1 MPIIEMIVF
10 ALILKVV
17 LAKGEPES
25 NKPEFYDQA
34 CHYQEYCE
42 PEDPEEKERREKAD
56 KRLDTIA
63 SAMALVAIMAGVY
76 ILSCLFD

>member
-25 NKPEFYDQA
+25 DMPKLYDPAYHDQK
-34 CHYQEYCE
+34 YDE

-76 ILSCLFD
+76 ILSYLFD